1 MANAGAQ
8 VREPKRRQL
17 ILACGALAREIL
29 EILSVNGLS
38 HVTLR
43 CLPAGLHNTP
53 HKIPEAVRVAIEEA
67 RPQFDDILVGYADC
81 GTGGQLDRLLADDG
95 IARLEGPHCYAFYS
109 GVSDFLARGEADM
122 RSFFLTDF
130 LVRQFDTLVIE
141 GLGLDRHP
149 ELRDSYFGQYEKLV
163 YLSQTTDASLVD
175 EARRAADRL
184 ALAFEHR
191 PVGLGDL
198 EEDIARF
205 ARVAQEDDIQ
215 GERP

>member
-1 MANAGAQ
+1 MRSAGAQ
-8 VREPKRRQL
+8 VSEPKRRQL

-29 EILSVNGLS
+29 EILTTNGLS

-53 HKIPEAVRVAIEEA
+53 DKIPEAVRAAIAEA
-67 RPQFDDILVGYADC
+67 RAEFDDILVGYADC
-81 GTGGQLDRLLADDG
+81 GTGGRLDSVLANEGIGRLA
-95 IARLEGPHCYAFYS
+95 GPHCYAFYS
-109 GVSDFLARGEADM
+109 GVSDFLGRGDADM

-149 ELRDSYFGQYEKLV
+149 ELRDAYFGQYEKV
-163 YLSQTTDASLVD
+163 IYLSQTRDAALLE

-184 ALAFEHR
+184 GLAFEHR

-198 EEDIARF
+198 QTEIVGF
-205 ARVAQEDDIQ
+205 AQAQQDDIK
-215 GERP
+215 GARP

>member
-1 MANAGAQ
+1 MNSAGAQ
-8 VREPKRRQL
+8 VSEPKRRQL

-29 EILSVNGLS
+29 DIIAANGLS

-53 HKIPEAVRVAIEEA
+53 DKIPEAVRAAIAEA
-67 RPQFDDILVGYADC
+67 RSEFDDILVGYADC
-81 GTGGQLDRLLADDG
+81 GTGGRLDSVLAGEGVGRLA
-95 IARLEGPHCYAFYS
+95 GPHCYAFYS
-109 GVSDFLARGEADM
+109 GVQAFLDRGDADM

-149 ELRDSYFGQYEKLV
+149 ELRDTYFGQYEKAV
-163 YLSQTTDASLVD
+163 YLSQTRDVGLLEA
-175 EARRAADRL
+175 ARRAADRL
-184 ALAFEHR
+184 GLAFEHR

-198 EEDIARF
+198 EAEIVGF
-205 ARVAQEDDIQ
+205 ARATQQDNIK
-215 GERP
+215 GARP

>member
-1 MANAGAQ
+1 MATAGAQ
-8 VREPKRRQL
+8 VSEPKRRQL

-29 EILSVNGLS
+29 DILSVNGLS

-53 HKIPEAVRVAIEEA
+53 DKIPEAVRAVIEEA
-67 RPQFDDILVGYADC
+67 RTQFDDILVGYADC
-81 GTGGQLDRLLADDG
+81 GTGGQLDRMLAGEG

-109 GVSDFLARGEADM
+109 GVSDFLGRGEADM

-130 LVRQFDTLVIE
+130 LVRQFDTLVID
-141 GLGLDRHP
+141 GLGLARHP

-163 YLSQTTDASLVD
+163 YLSQTPDASLME
-175 EARRAADRL
+175 EAMRAADRL

-198 EEDIARF
+198 ETAIVSF
-205 ARVAQEDDIQ
+205 AHVAQQDDIK